1 MGEKIKRKD
10 KILIDII
17 DKIPTVLFIELY
29 LIKPQNNYNRVSTN
43 VSIRKIDNTI
53 PKTQN
58 VLSMEEFKKLYFN

>member
-1 MGEKIKRKD
+1 MGEKII

-29 LIKPQNNYNRVSTN
+29 LIKPQTNYNRVSTN

-53 PKTQN
+53 PKCKKTQN